1 MYKWPNPPII
11 KPAIVK
17 ENLSPV
23 KEVKK
28 PGGNSRRST
37 AEVIATIADDQLISR
52 ESKMIVFATM
62 SHSPS
67 ARLSSHTETADR
79 SEQLRRYNLNETFST
94 SVLITS
100 IRDIPLEPPPSIQP
114 SEPVPAW
121 KLIRPRKAKVL
132 PQAEPVGMLI

>member
-1 MYKWPNPPII
+1 M
-11 KPAIVK
+11 
-17 ENLSPV
+17 

-28 PGGNSRRST
+28 PGGNSCRST
-37 AEVIATIADDQLISR
+37 AVVI
-52 ESKMIVFATM
+52 ATM

-67 ARLSSHTETADR
+67 ARLSSYTETADR
-79 SEQLRRYNLNETFST
+79 SERLRRYNLNETFST

-114 SEPVPAW
+114 SESVPAW

-132 PQAEPVGMLI
+132 PQAEPVGMLAEF